1 MKIKARNQKVHGT
14 KLNVPC
20 DGLIVIGEDGIVEV
34 SENCGNALLTNPIDW
49 EKIEDGKKTVKE
61 EKSEEELFLEGLK
74 EATLEELIEMAKEA
88 GYPEEEYSKFV
99 KKQKL
104 MVAYMTKKFNSEK

>member
-1 MKIKARNQKVHGT
+1 MKIKARNPKVHGT

-20 DGLIVIGEDGIVEV
+20 DGLIVIGTDGITEV
-34 SENCGNALLTNPIDW
+34 SENCGNALLTNPADW
-49 EKIEDGKKTVKE
+49 EMVAAGKKEE

-74 EATLEELIEMAKEA
+74 EATLEELIEMAQEA